1 MTEMAISVIAFQDG
15 DGWTAQ
21 CLEYD
26 IAAQAKTLS
35 DLRYELDRVVMS
47 HIAVSDELGQE
58 PFVGLDPAPQKFW
71 TMYEDAKLRVERE
84 DLPFRLPDAGQGLVV
99 TPRLKIAEQH
109 VPA

>member
-1 MTEMAISVIAFQDG
+1 MAISVIAFQDG

-47 HIAVSDELGQE
+47 HIAVSDEFGQE